1 MAQFAFVFA
10 KVFGPKAIDLK
21 SPADKHQQDFL
32 YLTIL
37 DDGPEYRFS

>member
-10 KVFGPKAIDLK
+10 KVFGLKAIDLK
-21 SPADKHQQDFL
+21 SPADVYQQDFL